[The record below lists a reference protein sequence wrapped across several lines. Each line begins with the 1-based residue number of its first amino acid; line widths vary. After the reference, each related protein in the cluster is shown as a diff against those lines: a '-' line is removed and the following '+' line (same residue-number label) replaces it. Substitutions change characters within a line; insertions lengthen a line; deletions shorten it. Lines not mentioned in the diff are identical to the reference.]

1 MADFPLRKKINNMG
15 LKHWILPKN
24 HFKTLIFFFN
34 FWVGGTIFSSDPD
47 PKGGSNLKAL
57 WRSHLTSVRWPIS
70 YRIRFMAR
78 RSFLFYFCFLPLRGV
93 GVGHALCGKFHY
105 CQKIGTTTGV
115 VVGLR
120 SGSRL
125 TTTIVDLYFHDFYP
139 WIFLSIFFASL
150 RFCLKK
156 YLFSPEM
163 LVKFGRVLPLG

>member
-1 MADFPLRKKINNMG
+1 M
-15 LKHWILPKN
+15 
-24 HFKTLIFFFN
+24 
-34 FWVGGTIFSSDPD
+34 GGTIFSSDPD

-78 RSFLFYFCFLPLRGV
+78 RSFLFYFCFLPLRRGE
-93 GVGHALCGKFHY
+93 GHALCGKFHY

-125 TTTIVDLYFHDFYP
+125 TTTIVDLYFHDFYRIHFMARRSFFVFFIKIP
-139 WIFLSIFFASL
+139 LFFFEPFPKSHFYDIRSIFKPWLTYFCKIFEKL
-150 RFCLKK
+150 RKCK
-156 YLFSPEM
+156 P
-163 LVKFGRVLPLG
+163 

>member
-1 MADFPLRKKINNMG
+1 M
-15 LKHWILPKN
+15 
-24 HFKTLIFFFN
+24 
-34 FWVGGTIFSSDPD
+34 GGTIFSSDPD

-78 RSFLFYFCFLPLRGV
+78 RSFLFYFCFLPLRRGE
-93 GVGHALCGKFHY
+93 GHALCGKFHY

-125 TTTIVDLYFHDFYP
+125 TTTIVDVYFHDFYP

-150 RFCLKK
+150 RFCLKNI
-156 YLFSPEM
+156 YLVQKCWLSLKEFCRWDRARLHFPAFKKLLSH
-163 LVKFGRVLPLG
+163 LVRFGRSLPAGWSKVAFSNL